1 MTDPGAV
8 ARAEVIVARDRAE
21 VAGELYREAEAVG
34 DRYREACAALD
45 RAERAFAATP
55 TPLAIPT
62 VPKPVAVPSRPD
74 LPHSTW
80 KAMNEAHDETWRVCC
95 ATDNPWATMLDAR
108 DAARRK
114 LNVREAAK

>member
-1 MTDPGAV
+1 MLV
-8 ARAEVIVARDRAE
+8 ARARAE

-45 RAERAFAATP
+45 RAERALETMTP
-55 TPLAIPT
+55 PLAIPP

-74 LPHSTW
+74 LPLSTLN
-80 KAMNEAHDETWRVCC
+80 ALNEAHDEIWRVCC

-108 DAARRK
+108 DAAQRRLRAK
-114 LNVREAAK
+114 EAAK

>member
-8 ARAEVIVARDRAE
+8 ARAEVIVARDRATE
-21 VAGELYREAEAVG
+21 TFVAYL
-34 DRYREACAALD
+34 DACAALD
-45 RAERAFAATP
+45 RAKRALETMTP
-55 TPLAIPT
+55 PLAIPP

-80 KAMNEAHDETWRVCC
+80 KAMYEAHDEIWRVCC

-114 LNVREAAK
+114 LRAEEAGK